1 MNDLFAEAPA
11 HDPGGKTRLRMKAGW
26 VVDANFGGEGHC
38 YRYMLSHVW
47 DPEKPMAMWL
57 MMNPSVA
64 DHRILDPTVAKTC
77 RVSAALGYGGQFI
90 ANVCAYRATDRL
102 RLLEVSDPVGPSNHQ
117 HVVAMARSSG
127 IIVVAHGLLPGDL
140 QRHADATC
148 RLLLDN
154 GHKPHVLRLT
164 KDGAPSHPLYIPDA
178 TVPQPWPGPMR
189 PA

>member
-1 MNDLFAEAPA
+1 
-11 HDPGGKTRLRMKAGW
+11 MKAGW

-64 DHRILDPTVAKTC
+64 DHRILDPTVAKTG

-148 RLLLDN
+148 RILLDN